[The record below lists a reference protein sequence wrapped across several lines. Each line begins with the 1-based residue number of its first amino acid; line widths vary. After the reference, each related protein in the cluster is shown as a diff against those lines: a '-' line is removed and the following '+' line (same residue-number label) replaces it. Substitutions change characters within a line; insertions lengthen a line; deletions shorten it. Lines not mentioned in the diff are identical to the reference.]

1 MNDLIVYGSC
11 YGSAKRYAEA
21 FAARTGSP
29 VLAEET
35 VRNLCGVDRVILFGA
50 LYAGG
55 VKGLKKLLR
64 TLPENTRLVIVTV
77 GLADVENPKNT
88 AHIREALCRQ
98 VPQPRLKGTAV
109 FHLRGGIDY
118 QKPNFKHRA
127 MMAMLC
133 RRLKSLPPEK
143 QTDEDRALLETYG
156 KAVDF
161 VDLDTLAPIAA
172 ALC

>member
-1 MNDLIVYGSC
+1 
-11 YGSAKRYAEA
+11 
-21 FAARTGSP
+21 
-29 VLAEET
+29 
-35 VRNLCGVDRVILFGA
+35 
-50 LYAGG
+50 
-55 VKGLKKLLR
+55 
-64 TLPENTRLVIVTV
+64 
-77 GLADVENPKNT
+77 
-88 AHIREALCRQ
+88 
-98 VPQPRLKGTAV
+98 
-109 FHLRGGIDY
+109 
-118 QKPNFKHRA
+118 